1 MDLFNSSISIKWK
14 EVAPLPVCCTAAIAV
29 VLLGSVYVGSGREGK
44 HEVVESYRLD
54 VYNLV
59 TNRWSSPVTTPHC
72 DFAMTV
78 LDDKLLIIG
87 GATRS
92 DNVTNAILALDAGEW
107 NKYSEMPTARYGA
120 IAAAHQSILIVAG
133 GIALINDKWTKL
145 SITELLDTTN
155 GNWYTCSNLPSP
167 YCDLRTVVIKNT
179 LYLLGGSN
187 QHKAVPDVLSASL
200 SNLST
205 HQLTWHLISSTPWCG
220 SAPVVLYNKYLVAI
234 GGRNH
239 SNLSKKTSQ
248 LCALDMSGGVW
259 KPIANL
265 PQARSRLA
273 AVGVAD
279 NKIICIGGA
288 LSRTESQGA
297 EYSSVVW
304 IGTID

>member
-1 MDLFNSSISIKWK
+1 M
-14 EVAPLPVCCTAAIAV
+14 EAAPLPVCRTAAIAV

-59 TNRWSSPVTTPHC
+59 ANRWSSPVSTPYC

-78 LDDKLLIIG
+78 LDDKLLIVG
-87 GATRS
+87 GATKS
-92 DNVTNAILALDAGEW
+92 DDVTNAILVLDAGKW
-107 NKYSEMPTARYGA
+107 SKYSEMPTARYGA
-120 IAAAHQSILIVAG
+120 IAAAYQNILIVTG
-133 GIALINDKWTKL
+133 GIAFINEKWTKL
-145 SITELLDTTN
+145 STTELLDTAN
-155 GNWYTCSNLPSP
+155 GNWYICSNLPSP

-200 SNLST
+200 SSLST
-205 HQLTWHLISSTPWCG
+205 HQLTWHSISSTPWCG

-234 GGRNH
+234 GGRNQ
-239 SNLSKKTSQ
+239 SNVSKKTCQ
-248 LCALDMSGGVW
+248 LCAFDMSSGVW
-259 KPIANL
+259 KSIANL

-288 LSRTESQGA
+288 LSRMDNQDA

-304 IGTID
+304 IGTVD